1 MLSHWIAKCL
11 LLIFIL
17 ADLNICVVVY
27 NDSMQHVT
35 IRLYNKS
42 LSIDILY
49 FGFVAVSVK
58 PLLQITKENI
68 ISEWKRFV

>member
-35 IRLYNKS
+35 IRLYNKN

-49 FGFVAVSVK
+49 FGFVAVFVK
-58 PLLQITKENI
+58 HLLQITKENI